1 MVAEKANKKSK
12 AISERQWLSDVKID
26 NPNEIVNLQTEGT
39 LNKGINISDIESV
52 FTEYR
57 KTQDAMK
64 VVKEK
69 LDTLKPILT
78 EMVKNEGGSYTQDGY
93 VGQIVTNNPSKVL
106 KTKAEVLTAVPKK
119 YHYQILKDK
128 KGSSHLKVAVA
139 PKPNTV
145 EVIITEQE

>member
-1 MVAEKANKKSK
+1 MVEQRVIKV
-12 AISERQWLSDVKID
+12 SENNGSSTVEDTL
-26 NPNEIVNLQTEGT
+26 NLITEGA
-39 LNKGINISDIESV
+39 LGKGIDLSEITEV

-69 LDTLKPILT
+69 LDALKPILT
-78 EMVKNEGGSYTQDGY
+78 EMVQNEGGSYTQDGY
-93 VGQIVTNNPSKVL
+93 VGQMVTNNPSKVL

>member
-12 AISERQWLSDVKID
+12 AVSERQWLSDVKID
-26 NPNEIVNLQTEGT
+26 NPNEILNLQTEGT

-57 KTQDAMK
+57 LQQDALK
-64 VVKEK
+64 VVENK
-69 LDTLKPILT
+69 LKALKPILT
-78 EMVKNEGGSYTQDGY
+78 ELVKNEGGSFTQDGY
-93 VGQIVTNNPSKVL
+93 VGRIVTNNPSKVL

-119 YHYQILKDK
+119 YHYQILNDK
-128 KGSSHLKVAVA
+128 KGSEYLRVAVA

-145 EVIITEQE
+145 EVTITEQE

>member
-1 MVAEKANKKSK
+1 MVEQRVIKV
-12 AISERQWLSDVKID
+12 SENNGSSSVEETL
-26 NPNEIVNLQTEGT
+26 NLITEGA
-39 LNKGINISDIESV
+39 LGKGINLSEIAEV

-57 KTQDAMK
+57 RVQDAMK

-69 LDTLKPILT
+69 LEALKPVLT
-78 EMVKNEGGSYTQDGY
+78 EMVQNEGGSYTQDGY
-93 VGQIVTNNPSKVL
+93 VGQMITNNPSKVL

-145 EVIITEQE
+145 EVTITEQE

>member
-12 AISERQWLSDVKID
+12 AVSERQWLSDVKID
-26 NPNEIVNLQTEGT
+26 NPNEILNLQTEGT

-78 EMVKNEGGSYTQDGY
+78 EMVQNEGGSYTQDGY
-93 VGQIVTNNPSKVL
+93 VGQIVINNPSKAL

-128 KGSSHLKVAVA
+128 EGSSHLKVAVA

-145 EVIITEQE
+145 EVTITEQE

>member
-1 MVAEKANKKSK
+1 MIEQQVIR
-12 AISERQWLSDVKID
+12 ISENNGSSTVEDTLNLIT
-26 NPNEIVNLQTEGT
+26 EGALGEGVNLSEITE
-39 LNKGINISDIESV
+39 V

-78 EMVKNEGGSYTQDGY
+78 EMVQNEGGSYTQDGY
-93 VGQIVTNNPSKVL
+93 VGQIVNNNPSKVL

>member
-1 MVAEKANKKSK
+1 MVEQRVIKV
-12 AISERQWLSDVKID
+12 SENNGSSTVEDTL
-26 NPNEIVNLQTEGT
+26 NLITEGA
-39 LNKGINISDIESV
+39 LGKGINLSEITEV

-69 LDTLKPILT
+69 LDALKPILT
-78 EMVKNEGGSYTQDGY
+78 EMVQNEGGSYTQDGY
-93 VGQIVTNNPSKVL
+93 VGQMVTNNPSKVL

>member
-1 MVAEKANKKSK
+1 MIEQQVIR
-12 AISERQWLSDVKID
+12 ISENKGSSTVEDTLNLITEGALGKG
-26 NPNEIVNLQTEGT
+26 VNLSEITE
-39 LNKGINISDIESV
+39 V

-78 EMVKNEGGSYTQDGY
+78 EMVQNEGGSYTQDGY

>member
-26 NPNEIVNLQTEGT
+26 NPNEILNLQTEGT

-78 EMVKNEGGSYTQDGY
+78 EMVQNEGGSYTQDGY
-93 VGQIVTNNPSKVL
+93 VGQIVINNPSKAL

-128 KGSSHLKVAVA
+128 EGSSHLKVAVA

-145 EVIITEQE
+145 EVTITEQE

>member
-26 NPNEIVNLQTEGT
+26 NPNEILNLQTEGT

-57 KTQDAMK
+57 LQQDALK
-64 VVKEK
+64 VVENK
-69 LDTLKPILT
+69 LKALKPILT
-78 EMVKNEGGSYTQDGY
+78 ELVKNEGGSFTQDGY
-93 VGQIVTNNPSKVL
+93 VGRIVTNNPSKVL

-119 YHYQILKDK
+119 YHYQILNDK
-128 KGSSHLKVAVA
+128 KGNEYLRVAVA

-145 EVIITEQE
+145 EVTITEQE

>member
-1 MVAEKANKKSK
+1 MIEQQVIR
-12 AISERQWLSDVKID
+12 ISENNGSSTVEDTLNLITEGALGKG
-26 NPNEIVNLQTEGT
+26 VNLSEITE
-39 LNKGINISDIESV
+39 V

-78 EMVKNEGGSYTQDGY
+78 EMVQNEGGSYTQDGY